1 MSVEQEPPGTPGA
14 GPAGTAGPG
23 RAGSGPAGSDRAA
36 SGPPAPGRAASGPAG
51 SDRPETDGSR
61 PDDGRLVAW
70 VPDLMDRSKLG
81 RLPDLEM
88 AGSLDELVQMSEGAA
103 VALVDLGRP
112 GVLDAIPRL
121 GATRVVGFVGH
132 VEHET
137 AGTAHD
143 LGCEVV
149 TRSKLFGRRSD
160 AVAVLFPPSELLP
173 PSGAPSRGPTRSDG
187 ATST

>member
-1 MSVEQEPPGTPGA
+1 
-14 GPAGTAGPG
+14 
-23 RAGSGPAGSDRAA
+23 
-36 SGPPAPGRAASGPAG
+36 
-51 SDRPETDGSR
+51 
-61 PDDGRLVAW
+61 
-70 VPDLMDRSKLG
+70 MDRSKLG

-88 AGSLDELVQMSEGAA
+88 AGSLDELVRMSEGAA

-137 AGTAHD
+137 AGTARD

-160 AVAVLFPPSELLP
+160 AVAVLFPPS
-173 PSGAPSRGPTRSDG
+173 GAPSRGATRSDG